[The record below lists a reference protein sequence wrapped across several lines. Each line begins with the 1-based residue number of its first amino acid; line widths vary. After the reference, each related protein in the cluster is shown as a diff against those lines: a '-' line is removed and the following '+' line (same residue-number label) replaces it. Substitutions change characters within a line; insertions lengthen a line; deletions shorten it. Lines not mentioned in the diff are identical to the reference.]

1 MDEKFVSLV
10 LFLRFQV
17 ELALGFYGAPDG
29 KEVPEPQFEIARH
42 FLDLLSGLQEKT
54 KGNLNLEEERAL
66 NNNLTELRF
75 RYVQAFEESKKKPQA
90 EEAKPAEAQPA
101 AEQEQQSS

>member
-1 MDEKFVSLV
+1 MEEKFVSLV

-29 KEVPEPQFEIARH
+29 KTAPEPQFEIARH
-42 FLDLLSGLQEKT
+42 FLDLLGSLQEKT
-54 KGNLNLEEERAL
+54 KGNLTVEEDRAL

-90 EEAKPAEAQPA
+90 EEAKPAEPQPA
-101 AEQEQQSS
+101 GEQEQQSS

>member
-17 ELALGFYGAPDG
+17 ELALGHYGSPEG
-29 KEVPEPQFEIARH
+29 KENPAPQFEIGRH
-42 FLDLLSGLQEKT
+42 FLDLMGMLQEKT
-54 KGNLNLEEERAL
+54 KGNLSLEEERTL

-75 RYVQAFEESKKKPQA
+75 RYVQAFEESEKKPQT
-90 EEAKPAEAQPA
+90 EEAKSGETETQPA
-101 AEQEQQSS
+101 GEQQHS

>member
-1 MDEKFVSLV
+1 MEEKFVSLV

-29 KEVPEPQFEIARH
+29 KTAPEPQFEIARH
-42 FLDLLSGLQEKT
+42 FLDLLGSLQEKT
-54 KGNLNLEEERAL
+54 KGNLTLEEDRAL

-90 EEAKPAEAQPA
+90 EEVKPTEPQPP
-101 AEQEQQSS
+101 AEQEQQPS